1 MSEGGHSPDEAR
13 KKLVQALMK
22 LDQTYTNEENVH
34 YAEKAFLVNS
44 IIDWGIKNRVNGKF
58 SLQELKYYV
67 TLVKGFIKGEY
78 DLAWEDGKII
88 KKNGSN
94 NNGERS
100 GSDSLV

>member
-1 MSEGGHSPDEAR
+1 MSEGSYSSDEAR

-22 LDQTYTNEENVH
+22 LDQTYSNKENVH

-88 KKNGSN
+88 KSGSK

>member
-1 MSEGGHSPDEAR
+1 MNQGGYSSDEAR

-22 LDQTYTNEENVH
+22 LDPAYTNKENVH

-78 DLAWEDGKII
+78 DLAWEDGKVI
-88 KKNGSN
+88 KSGSN
-94 NNGERS
+94 KNGERS
-100 GSDSLV
+100 GSSSLV

>member
-1 MSEGGHSPDEAR
+1 MSEGGYSSDEAR

-78 DLAWEDGKII
+78 NLAWKDGKII
-88 KKNGSN
+88 KNGSSDD
-94 NNGERS
+94 GERS
-100 GSDSLV
+100 GSSSLV

>member
-1 MSEGGHSPDEAR
+1 MSEGGYSSDEAR

-22 LDQTYTNEENVH
+22 LDQTYTNRENVL

-44 IIDWGIKNRVNGKF
+44 IIDWGIKNRAQGKI

-78 DLAWEDGKII
+78 DLAWEDGKVI
-88 KKNGSN
+88 KSGSN
-94 NNGERS
+94 KNGERS
-100 GSDSLV
+100 GSSSLV

>member
-1 MSEGGHSPDEAR
+1 MSEGGYSSDEAR

-22 LDQTYTNEENVH
+22 LDQTYTNRENVL

-78 DLAWEDGKII
+78 DLAWEDGKVI
-88 KKNGSN
+88 KSGSN
-94 NNGERS
+94 KNGERS
-100 GSDSLV
+100 GSSSLV

>member
-1 MSEGGHSPDEAR
+1 MSEGGYSSDEAR

-22 LDQTYTNEENVH
+22 LDQTYTNEDNVH

-88 KKNGSN
+88 KNGSN
-94 NNGERS
+94 IDGERS
-100 GSDSLV
+100 GSNSLV

>member
-1 MSEGGHSPDEAR
+1 MSQGGYSSDEAR

-22 LDQTYTNEENVH
+22 LDQTYTNKENVH

-78 DLAWEDGKII
+78 DLAWEDGKVI
-88 KKNGSN
+88 KSGSN
-94 NNGERS
+94 KNGERS
-100 GSDSLV
+100 GSSSLV